1 MGDFNVRFSELVR
14 GVNWNSLAN
23 KRTFPSWSPRMQ
35 IDYVLSQKVASE
47 DVLNI
52 DIAPS
57 GISDHLPI
65 VVELVQ

>member
-1 MGDFNVRFSELVR
+1 MS
-14 GVNWNSLAN
+14 S
-23 KRTFPSWSPRMQ
+23 KRTFPSWSPKVQ
-35 IDYVLSQKVASE
+35 IDYVISQKVASE
-47 DVLNI
+47 DVLDI